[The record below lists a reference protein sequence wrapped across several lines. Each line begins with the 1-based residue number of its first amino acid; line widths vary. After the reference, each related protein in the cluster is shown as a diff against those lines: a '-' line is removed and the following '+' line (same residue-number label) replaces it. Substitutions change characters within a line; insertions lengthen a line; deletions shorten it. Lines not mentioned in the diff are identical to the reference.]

1 MACVA
6 GVLLVAILQAVPA
19 HASDPDT
26 EATAGREIAALI
38 EAVGES
44 GCRFQRNGRWHPPA
58 AAQAHLQRKLET
70 ARRRGLHGGAEDFIA
85 RIASRSSLTG
95 RAYRVRCGDGPEQPA
110 SDWFDLQLQR
120 LREADSS
127 RSPR

>member
-1 MACVA
+1 VSRRLA
-6 GVLLVAILQAVPA
+6 VLVHGTI
-19 HASDPDT
+19 PDT
-26 EATAGREIAALI
+26 ETRAERETAALI

-44 GCRFQRNGRWHPPA
+44 GCRIQRNGRWQPPA

-95 RAYRVRCGDGPEQPA
+95 RVYRVRCGDGPEQPA
-110 SDWFDLQLQR
+110 SDWFDARLQR